1 MKESYIGDINDFYKY
16 DLIEKLTQGKKC
28 LVVWMRTGGDGDKLD
43 YLGSSSYENHNHT
56 VFNALKEIVS
66 RNTRKLEKVE
76 QIDTLSK
83 CSFIDGVLTNEEK
96 KRKMYFDEVY
106 KKAEDDADIG
116 LVFFDPDIGITPN
129 DKLKKRKEYVYW
141 DELSKIWKMKKDI
154 LVYQS
159 HRHEKNFIENME
171 KRCELEFIDSKVF
184 CFVPE
189 RTASTSFFI
198 YITRDDINELCNKIN
213 EKWGELEK

>member
-16 DLIEKLTQGKKC
+16 DLIEKLSQGKKC
-28 LVVWMRTGGDGDKLD
+28 LVVWMQTSCDGNKLE
-43 YLGSSSYENHNHT
+43 YLEKSQYEKYNEHL
-56 VFNALKEIVS
+56 FNDLKEVISENTRVLKHIEKIQALKNCVFCDGIL
-66 RNTRKLEKVE
+66 TKKYRKK
-76 QIDTLSK
+76 
-83 CSFIDGVLTNEEK
+83 
-96 KRKMYFDEVY
+96 YFEDVY
-106 KKAEDDADIG
+106 KKAEDVDI
-116 LVFFDPDIGITPN
+116 VFFDPDKGITPN

-159 HRHEKNFIENME
+159 HRHEKNFIENMK
-171 KRCELEFIDSKVF
+171 KRGELEFIDSKVF